1 MQRVIQQ
8 WGGDLM
14 EVTGG
19 ALASDKTY
27 WYLVEFVW
35 KRGKWVA
42 ADSPLEFE
50 LIAKTEDNNFVS
62 LNRLSSEMLGI
73 WMAPNGSKTKM
84 IQEMRT
90 SAVEWGAKIRN
101 GGSVA
106 GLAFHYCCKTQIPI
120 GSLHLHRKGVYLDY
134 GTCNKS
140 SSPKIRDIA
149 YNDYQ
154 CSRCTNY

>member
-1 MQRVIQQ
+1 
-8 WGGDLM
+8 M

-19 ALASDKTY
+19 ALASEKTY
-27 WYLVEFVW
+27 LYLVEFVW

-50 LIAKTEDNNFVS
+50 LIAKTEDNNFVL

-101 GGSVA
+101 GRPSQDEA
-106 GLAFHYCCKTQIPI
+106 WQA
-120 GSLHLHRKGVYLDY
+120 LHSTTSRKDFQPLLD
-134 GTCNKS
+134 
-140 SSPKIRDIA
+140 
-149 YNDYQ
+149 
-154 CSRCTNY
+154 CTVMIIDCQSIFLIIQSQRQFFNPL

>member
-1 MQRVIQQ
+1 MQRVIRQ
-8 WGGDLM
+8 WGDLM

-42 ADSPLEFE
+42 ADAPLEFD

-62 LNRLSSEMLGI
+62 LNRLSCSTVSEMLGI
-73 WMAPNGSKTKM
+73 WMAPNGCKTKI

-90 SAVEWGAKIRN
+90 STVEWGAKIRKGRPPRRRLGRHCILPLRQN
-101 GGSVA
+101 LNTHWQPVPLRKGSVPR
-106 GLAFHYCCKTQIPI
+106 LW
-120 GSLHLHRKGVYLDY
+120 HLQSEQLSQNQGYHV
-134 GTCNKS
+134 
-140 SSPKIRDIA
+140 
-149 YNDYQ
+149 Q
-154 CSRCTNY
+154 